1 MEEISKITTIDD
13 YILSC
18 SEAIQPK
25 LRELRKIILSAA
37 PEMTEK
43 ISWRM
48 PAFCLNKNVIQFA
61 AFKKHIGIYPGPA
74 VIEEFAERLKGYKT
88 SKGAI
93 QIPNDMPLDRDLIE
107 DIVAFNIKKI
117 QATNSKIL

>member
-1 MEEISKITTIDD
+1 MENASEIITIDD
-13 YILSC
+13 YISSC
-18 SEAIQPK
+18 SEEIQPK
-25 LRELRKIILSAA
+25 LQDLRKIISTAA

-48 PAFCLNKNVIQFA
+48 PAFSLGKNVIQFA

-93 QIPNDMPLDRDLIE
+93 QIPNDMPLDSTLIK
-107 DIVAFNIKKI
+107 DIVVFNIKKM
-117 QATNSKIL
+117 QAGNTVI

>member
-1 MEEISKITTIDD
+1 MENASEIITIDD
-13 YILSC
+13 YISSC
-18 SEAIQPK
+18 SEEIQPK
-25 LRELRKIILSAA
+25 LQDLRKIISTAA

-48 PAFCLNKNVIQFA
+48 PAFSLGKNVIQFA

-93 QIPNDMPLDRDLIE
+93 QIPNDMPLDRALIE
-107 DIVAFNIKKI
+107 DIVAFNIKKM
-117 QATNSKIL
+117 QAGNAVI

>member
-25 LRELRKIILSAA
+25 LKELRKIISNAA

-48 PAFCLNKNVIQFA
+48 PAFSLGKNVIQFA

-74 VIEEFAERLKGYKT
+74 VIEEFPERLKGYKT

-93 QIPNDMPLDRDLIE
+93 QIPNDMPLDSTLLE
-107 DIVAFNIKKI
+107 DIVAFNIKKM
-117 QATNSKIL
+117 QAGNTVI

>member
-1 MEEISKITTIDD
+1 MEEKREIKTIDD

-18 SEAIQPK
+18 SEIIQPK
-25 LRELRKIILSAA
+25 LKELRKIISNAA

-61 AFKKHIGIYPGPA
+61 AFKNHIGIYPGPA
-74 VIEEFAERLKGYKT
+74 VIEELAERLKGYKT

-93 QIPNDMPLDRDLIE
+93 QIPNDMPLDRALIE
-107 DIVAFNIKKI
+107 DIVEFNIKKMRVGKVVI
-117 QATNSKIL
+117 